1 MTSPDFM
8 YPQPTDDE
16 LAAQQPRTPAL
27 GGGAAGAVS
36 LPGTGRSGASTA
48 PGASAASG
56 AARASIAADSGT
68 SAASAAEASIVE
80 ENRQRLG
87 KAALVVAIVAAGL
100 SLISSII
107 LGATIGPMQASSG
120 YHFTDTPGWYQ
131 NLAFVLFGLQALG
144 AALGITGL
152 VMGIVSAVTGRSRT
166 QGIVAMTITILAP
179 FVSFAVFMVLSFTS
193 A

>member
-1 MTSPDFM
+1 MDSVEDMTSPDFM

-27 GGGAAGAVS
+27 SGRAGGAARAPVS
-36 LPGTGRSGASTA
+36 LPGTGV
-48 PGASAASG
+48 
-56 AARASIAADSGT
+56 
-68 SAASAAEASIVE
+68 SAASAVSKASGDPAASAAAASNTE
-80 ENRQRLG
+80 ENRPRFG
-87 KAALVVAIVAAGL
+87 KVALVVAILAAGM

-107 LGATIGPMQASSG
+107 LGATIGPMEASSG
-120 YHFTDTPGWYQ
+120 YHFTDTPSWYQ

-152 VMGIVSAVTGRSRT
+152 IMGIVSAVTGRSRT
-166 QGIVAMTITILAP
+166 QGIVAIAITILAP
-179 FVSFAVFMVLSFTS
+179 LVSFAVFMVLSFTI